1 MDKYFL
7 STTICSEVFNEMF
20 DNINSI
26 EFSHFGERIQWKG
39 KNIDQ
44 SIKLQDP
51 FLYYLDQFFG
61 NHGKLQ
67 LLKFPAH
74 TYYKFH
80 IDKYNKFNF
89 NYTFEHY
96 ESLSL
101 FRALPEDSDHDNL
114 HDENFNIIKL
124 SYEPNKWY
132 LFNAQIP
139 HAVINLDEKHRYV
152 LTYTVSKESDISYET
167 AVDIIKKF
175 SLT

>member
-7 STTICSEVFNEMF
+7 PTTISSKVFNEIF
-20 DNINSI
+20 DHIDLI
-26 EFSHFGERIQWKG
+26 EFSHFGEKMQWKG

-44 SIKLQDP
+44 NIKFKDP
-51 FLYYLDQFFG
+51 FLYYLDQHFKE
-61 NHGKLQ
+61 HGKLQ
-67 LLKFPAH
+67 LLKFPAQ

-101 FRALPEDSDHDNL
+101 FKALPEDSNNDSL

-124 SYEPNKWY
+124 SYQPNYWY

-139 HAVINLDEKHRYV
+139 HGVINLDKKHRYV
-152 LTYTVSKESDISYET
+152 LTYTVSKESDISYDK
-167 AVDIIKKF
+167 AIDITKKF
-175 SLT
+175 SL